1 MSKALEDH
9 RSGFTT
15 GPQTAMTTA
24 YSAPEVLDPKEQDGL
39 PYVPT
44 LKPDVYAFGGII
56 LFVSMGSQSEVLRL
70 EISGRF

>member
-1 MSKALEDH
+1 
-9 RSGFTT
+9 
-15 GPQTAMTTA
+15 MTTA